1 MAIVNG
7 YATLA
12 QFKSLKGIKS
22 DDVVDDVLI
31 EELITRASRAIDGI
45 TGKWFYATGSTAR
58 YYRVPDSRELKLDA
72 ALLTVTTLT
81 NGDGTTIAS
90 TEYALLPRNR
100 PQKTCIRL
108 HDRST
113 NVWQIA
119 TSTNDDYPITV
130 TGTWGYVSRAAT
142 DPESVMIINNTEFAC
157 LQMALNWYNERK
169 GQAAGQV
176 QVTGA
181 GVVITPYGAV
191 PKAAYDVIS
200 QYIARM

>member
-1 MAIVNG
+1 MTIING
-7 YATLA
+7 YATLV

-22 DDVVDDVLI
+22 DDVVDDTLI

-45 TGKWFYATGSTAR
+45 TGKWFYAHANTR
-58 YYRVPDSRELKLDA
+58 YYPLPDSRELKLDA
-72 ALLTVTTLT
+72 ALLTVTTLI
-81 NGDGTTIAS
+81 NGDGSTIAS

-113 NVWQIA
+113 NVWQIS
-119 TSTNDDYPITV
+119 TSDDYPITV

-200 QYIARM
+200 QYISRM